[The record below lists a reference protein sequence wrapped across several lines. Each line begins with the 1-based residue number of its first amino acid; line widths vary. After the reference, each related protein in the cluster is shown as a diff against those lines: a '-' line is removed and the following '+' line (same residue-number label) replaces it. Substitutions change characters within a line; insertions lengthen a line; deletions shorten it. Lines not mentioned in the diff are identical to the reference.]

1 MNRSCIAAL
10 LFLIAIKAS
19 AAPIT
24 WQLVDFRFDDGGTA
38 YGSFTYDSD
47 TDKFGGIDIYTSSGS
62 IHGGRHYLST
72 AGVWGASPQT
82 GVLAFSD
89 NAGPD
94 FTNAGWFRIDAY
106 VDFNASPGTIVNQW
120 LDVGAESFCVNSSCW
135 TAANEL
141 THPGSSRDTVAG
153 YLIALAP
160 VPEPSVAVLGAAG
173 LALLVTRVTLIR
185 REKSRC

>member
-10 LFLIAIKAS
+10 LFLVAIKAS
-19 AAPIT
+19 AAPVT
-24 WQLVDFRFDDGGTA
+24 WQLVEFRFDDGGKA
-38 YGSFTYDSD
+38 HGSFTYDSD
-47 TDKFGGIDIYTSSGS
+47 TDQFGDIDIYTTSGS
-62 IHGGRHYLST
+62 ILGGRHYLST
-72 AGVWGASPQT
+72 AGVWSASPQT

-89 NAGPD
+89 SAGPD

-135 TAANEL
+135 TAASEL

-173 LALLVTRVTLIR
+173 LALLVTRVASIR